1 MLFRLGDIRPNP
13 QLLDQIESLAS
24 PKEMPVPFQN
34 TISIRVQYNETD
46 GQGRVH
52 HAQYL
57 NYFERGRVELMRS
70 RGHSYREF
78 EATGLMLVV
87 AEMNVKYLAAAQFD
101 DELSLVTSVV
111 RSRGVRIEHA
121 YELTRLDAAS
131 GQAETLV
138 TGLSTIA
145 CIDRTGKVRRLPE
158 FLRES

>member
-1 MLFRLGDIRPNP
+1 MTV
-13 QLLDQIESLAS
+13 
-24 PKEMPVPFQN
+24 PVQN
-34 TISIRVQYNETD
+34 TISIRVEYNETD

-57 NYFERGRVELMRS
+57 NYFERGRVELMRA

-87 AEMNVKYLAAAQFD
+87 AEMNVKYLGAAQFD
-101 DELSLVTSVV
+101 DELSLLTSVV

-121 YELTRLDAAS
+121 YELTRVHADS
-131 GQAETLV
+131 GTIETLV
-138 TGLSTIA
+138 TGVSTIA
-145 CIDRTGKVRRLPE
+145 CVDRTGKVRRLPD